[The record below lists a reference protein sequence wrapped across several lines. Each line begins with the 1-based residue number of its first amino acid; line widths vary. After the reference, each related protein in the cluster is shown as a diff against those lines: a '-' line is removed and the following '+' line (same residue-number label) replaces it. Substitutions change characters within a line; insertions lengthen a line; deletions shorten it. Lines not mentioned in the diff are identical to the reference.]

1 MEKLQHYDPI
11 PIIIFGVP
19 LHSTRSVR
27 DIGCW
32 GRDALARLLRLCLH
46 GGQSGYAH
54 VSREAGFGL
63 PFLKSPA
70 TIG

>member
-1 MEKLQHYDPI
+1 MQHYDPN
-11 PIIIFGVP
+11 PTIILGVP
-19 LHSTRSVR
+19 PHSTWSVR
-27 DIGCW
+27 GIGCW
-32 GRDALARLLRLCLH
+32 GHNALAGLLRLCLH
-46 GGQSGYAH
+46 GGQRGYAH